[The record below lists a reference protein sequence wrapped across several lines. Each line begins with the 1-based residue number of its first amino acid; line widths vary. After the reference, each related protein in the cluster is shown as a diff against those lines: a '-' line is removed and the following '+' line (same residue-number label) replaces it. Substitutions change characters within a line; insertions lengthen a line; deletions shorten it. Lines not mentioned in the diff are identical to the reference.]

1 MRLIKSISAA
11 TMLLGAFS
19 FGFTSCDKNNHT
31 PDEPQENI
39 SVEELKLGEKDI
51 PDSGIAF
58 AYGHLSIQAKIK
70 VLEGT
75 IASIK
80 MTAQQEDGGQ
90 GKFDETELISGYDK
104 ETGELKALIPADDY
118 EQLPMDQ
125 PVGQYKMNL
134 VITLDNGESKAV
146 TGQFQISDKPF
157 LENFEMGS
165 GHGAEEVNN
174 HTGSLKTGDLHVEAD
189 VYCVMNQLKR
199 ITVLI
204 TSKDGKTEVV
214 NQTWDKSPYA
224 GTRNTTFHEHPK
236 FPEGTKPGEYLFKF
250 TAEDK
255 EGNTCTREYNL
266 TLVNG

>member
-11 TMLLGAFS
+11 TMLLGAFT

-70 VLEGT
+70 VLEGAV
-75 IASIK
+75 ASIK

-174 HTGSLKTGDLHVEAD
+174 HTGSLKTGDLHVETD

-199 ITVLI
+199 ITV
-204 TSKDGKTEVV
+204 KDGKTEVV
-214 NQTWDKSPYA
+214 NLTWDKSPYA

-236 FPEGTKPGEYLFKF
+236 FPVGTKPGDYLFKF
-250 TAEDK
+250 TVEDQT
-255 EGNTCTREYNL
+255 GNPSIREYNL
-266 TLVNG
+266 TLVE